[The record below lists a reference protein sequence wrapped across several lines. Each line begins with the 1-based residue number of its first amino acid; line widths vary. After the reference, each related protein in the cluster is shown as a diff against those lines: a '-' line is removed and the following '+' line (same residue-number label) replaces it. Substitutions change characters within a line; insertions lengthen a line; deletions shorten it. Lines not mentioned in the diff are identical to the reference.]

1 MDAIIITIGDEIL
14 IGQVVDSNSTYIAD
28 QLNRLGIRV
37 HEILSI
43 SDDKN
48 HIIST
53 LNKIVKEGRVVV
65 MTGGLGPTND
75 DITKKVLSEYTGAT
89 KMITNEEQL
98 ALITETMVLR
108 KMDMNNLN
116 RLQADVP
123 ETCEVLL
130 NRRGTAPGMWFDY
143 KGAVLISLPG
153 VPFEMQH
160 LMEQV
165 VRKLQ
170 ERFDLMPIYHRS
182 LMTFGY
188 PESNLAEKLAP
199 WEKNIPSYIK
209 LAYLPHPVTGVKLR
223 LSVYE
228 KGLSIPVQQE
238 VEHQVTA
245 LKLLLN
251 SAIYG
256 EEPDTLELVAGRLLQ
271 AKGLTL
277 ATAESCTG
285 GKIASLITSVPGSSA
300 YFKGGIIAYDNIVK
314 TNVLGVSTEI
324 LTLNGAVSREVVQQM
339 AEVGTLRGFVVGNN
353 KVLQKNTIQV
363 GFQVSHRQNL
373 PLFSSAFSL
382 I

>member
-1 MDAIIITIGDEIL
+1 MDAVVITIGDEIL
-14 IGQVVDSNSTYIAD
+14 IGQITDTNSSYIAK
-28 QLNRLGIRV
+28 QLNSLGIRV
-37 HEILSI
+37 LEILSI

-48 HIIST
+48 HIINT
-53 LNKIVKEGRVVV
+53 LNKVVKEDRLVVI
-65 MTGGLGPTND
+65 TGGLGPTND

-123 ETCEVLL
+123 ETCKVLL
-130 NRRGTAPGMWFDY
+130 NRKGTAPGMWFDY
-143 KGAVLISLPG
+143 KGAVLVSLPG
-153 VPFEMQH
+153 VPFEMHH

-165 VRKLQ
+165 VHKLK
-170 ERFDLMPIYHRS
+170 ECFDLQPIYHRS

-199 WEKNIPSYIK
+199 WEIGLPLHIK

-223 LSVYE
+223 LSVFDRQ
-228 KGLSIPVQQE
+228 LSTNVEQE
-238 VEHQVTA
+238 VEHQINV
-245 LKLLLN
+245 LKRLLG

-256 EEPDTLELVAGRLLQ
+256 EDPDTIELVAGRLLQ
-271 AKGLTL
+271 AKGATL

-300 YFKGGIIAYDNIVK
+300 YFKGGIIAYDNSIKV
-314 TNVLGVSTEI
+314 NVLGVSPET
-324 LTLNGAVSREVVQQM
+324 LALNGAVSRKVVQQM
-339 AEVGTLRGFVVGNN
+339 AEGIR
-353 KVLQKNTIQV
+353 QV
-363 GFQVSHRQNL
+363 MQTDYAVATSGVAG
-373 PLFSSAFSL
+373 PEGG
-382 I
+382 